1 MQATKYEEILKYA
14 MNMEKTAEEFYK
26 TYMTKVKSDENKEIF
41 TQLAEMEDEHYE
53 ILEKEL
59 KKIQAGENFDSFDG
73 VELKGGEDIFKTNER
88 DIKGMNFESAVA
100 DLPILRMAYA
110 MENDFAVFY
119 EKAAQNVEDPNAKKL
134 LEILAQWEIKHRDS
148 FDKEIQLATENS
160 WFTNSFAPF

>member
-26 TYMTKVKSDENKEIF
+26 TYMSKVKAESNKEIF
-41 TQLAEMEDEHYE
+41 TQLAEMEDDHYE

-59 KKIQAGENFDSFDG
+59 KKIQDGKEFDDFESLD
-73 VELKGGEDIFKTNER
+73 LKDGEDIFKINER
-88 DIKGMNFESAVA
+88 DIKDMNFDSTVE

-110 MENDFAVFY
+110 MENDFATFY
-119 EKAAQNVEDPNAKKL
+119 EKAAENVEDPNAKKL
-134 LEILAQWEIKHRDS
+134 LEVLAKWEIQHRDS
-148 FDKEIQLATENS
+148 FDQEIKLATENS